1 MRTLKVFIEGL
12 TQYLKHQGKTIAGF
26 GTFSELTKSKQKTA
40 FTEAVDEKWTEGV
53 KTTQRDKRLQ
63 KKVEQLLELAGFAS
77 KVFSAYLC
85 GSPRLCGNDSRKAY
99 KPQSRRGI
107 AEIRREH
114 IRHGQHVL
122 PPSMLL
128 M

>member
-1 MRTLKVFIEGL
+1 MLLLVVGCRLPIGVLTGNYTATEIQKRTPV
-12 TQYLKHQGKTIAGF
+12 
-26 GTFSELTKSKQKTA
+26 SKRQSA
-40 FTEAVDEKWTEGV
+40 MPYV
-53 KTTQRDKRLQ
+53 
-63 KKVEQLLELAGFAS
+63 GFAS

-85 GSPRLCGNDSRKAY
+85 GSPRLCGNYSCKAY

-107 AEIRREH
+107 AKIRREH